1 MNKNQYKQRTKQF
14 GIPVPGWKDGIWPEL
29 ELLKWQMVE
38 NMLMAAMRGN
48 VNAVFREGNIQIKKD
63 SDGTYSVLL
72 TSTGN
77 EPSVQGTVGGAYF
90 DPSRS
95 IIWSGLEAGSSYY
108 LYVKGSENT
117 FQDETAVVPVSSTT
131 RITMKYVTLIAKADL
146 TGDKYEIDRNPPG
159 KLNARDLAQHVLDF
173 DNPHGDKLTQDEILV
188 RNHLAIG
195 DENDADID
203 IDVNGKEYHFS
214 ASRLVSV
221 LSTRSEVVDFASGG
235 LAGTVIS
242 ITGKVLFANTVRTGN
257 GGTVGEVSIGFYGID
272 QTVESPNQIVVRNE
286 GDIGISMRAIIICE

>member
-1 MNKNQYKQRTKQF
+1 MNKNQYKQATKHF

-48 VNAVFREGNIQIKKD
+48 VNAVFREGSFQIRKET
-63 SDGTYSVLL
+63 DGTYSVLL

-77 EPSVQGTVGGAYF
+77 EPSIQGAVGGAYF
-90 DPSRS
+90 DPNQSV
-95 IIWSGLEAGSSYY
+95 IWPGLEAGSAYY

-117 FQDETAVVPVSSTT
+117 FQDETAVVPIASTT
-131 RITMKYVTLIAKADL
+131 RMTTKYVTLIAKADL

-173 DNPHGDKLTQDEILV
+173 DNPHGEKLTQNELLV

-195 DENDADID
+195 DENDADLE
-203 IDVNGKEYHFS
+203 IDVNGKEHHFS
-214 ASRLVSV
+214 ASRLASV
-221 LSTRSEVVDFASGG
+221 LSTKTEVVDFVSGG
-235 LAGTVIS
+235 LAGTVITT
-242 ITGKVLFANTVRTGN
+242 TGKVLFANTVRTGN

-272 QTVESPNQIVVRNE
+272 PTVESPDHIIVRNE
-286 GDIGISMRAIIICE
+286 GDIGISMRAMIISE